1 MNGMQK
7 LEGASALEKMT
18 HLSRGTIVK
27 LAKDGMIPSYCV
39 PRKHLPSTQKAKAD
53 NRYFFDVDLVSGIL
67 GDSGDFEPARL
78 PQQYK
83 PTLLASRFDVAEE
96 YGISPAAI
104 DKAMQNG
111 EIPFFA
117 CGNDLMAFDPM
128 DQGVIGWCNVQ
139 PKTGFVR
146 PQNRD
151 ASGYKK
157 SASQKHAETVPLR
170 KVISSAAPND
180 ETMPSDGSVPGGDL
194 APGDGAAP
202 KGDAAPSDE
211 TAPSSDTVPTDGF
224 DDQTAMGDDRKD
236 AIVERMIEAVGI
248 IIANHGISKPQ
259 EERKRMAGELV
270 SEVIKA
276 VIATG
281 QVVVPPIPAPTTVLR
296 LPLVA
301 ELTGCGVRSLQTMG
315 SAGKLKIV
323 WKDGEQCVELREFDK
338 VWDVN
343 FATTDNLEHLLGGD
357 EAAAILNISTQEL
370 YNLVRYHKK
379 HPKSA
384 GLPSHKGRHTRR
396 VYLASELKAYMKRDP
411 HRYRHALT
419 GKARSEKLKVFR
431 SLGREQVGNSQ
442 KEDDQHD

>member
-1 MNGMQK
+1 MQK
-7 LEGASALEKMT
+7 QMADATSGRKAGCGRFPPTPCFPEERDGSCWGWNAVRLPATHGEGETMQAEACDAEVVLTENNPLATASART
-18 HLSRGTIVK
+18 
-27 LAKDGMIPSYCV
+27 
-39 PRKHLPSTQKAKAD
+39 PRKWRNEMDDDIRTLLGERIRQFRKTRGWRQVDFAEKLGVSKQCVANWENGGFLPSILTLMRLCEVFSVSTDHLLGLDGHKRIDVTGLSDLQVAHLQTVAD
-53 NRYFFDVDLVSGIL
+53 DMASD
-67 GDSGDFEPARL
+67 DS
-78 PQQYK
+78 
-83 PTLLASRFDVAEE
+83 
-96 YGISPAAI
+96 
-104 DKAMQNG
+104 
-111 EIPFFA
+111 
-117 CGNDLMAFDPM
+117 
-128 DQGVIGWCNVQ
+128 
-139 PKTGFVR
+139 
-146 PQNRD
+146 
-151 ASGYKK
+151 
-157 SASQKHAETVPLR
+157 
-170 KVISSAAPND
+170 
-180 ETMPSDGSVPGGDL
+180 
-194 APGDGAAP
+194 AP

-224 DDQTAMGDDRKD
+224 DVQTAMGDDRKD

-276 VIATG
+276 VIATR

-343 FATTDNLEHLLGGD
+343 FATTDNLEHLLDGD